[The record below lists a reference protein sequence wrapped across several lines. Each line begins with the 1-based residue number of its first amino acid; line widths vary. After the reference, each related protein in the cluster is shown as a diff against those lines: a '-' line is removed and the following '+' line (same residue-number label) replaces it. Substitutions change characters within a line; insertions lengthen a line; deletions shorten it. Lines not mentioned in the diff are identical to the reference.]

1 MSRTQTFLHNV
12 AASAGLQVLNMM
24 SGIIVPRLM
33 LVYYGSEINGLVSS
47 IVQFI
52 SYFNIV
58 EAGLGGAVIFSLYKP
73 LADRNVAAISNI
85 VTAAKKLYYRT
96 GVLFS
101 VLVLLLAIIYP
112 LLVSVT
118 DMGYAHTAIL
128 VAILGANGIL
138 DFFVMAK
145 YTTLFTADQ
154 RLYVISLANSMQV
167 VLTTL
172 VVYVL
177 ACQQVDIA
185 VLRGAAAGIIFIKAL
200 AIKLYAG
207 RHYAYVD
214 YDSRKPDFSALSKRW
229 DVLYLQLLNA
239 VQTAT
244 PVVLLT
250 VLAKD
255 LKLVSVYVVYN
266 MVIAGVNGIL
276 GIFMNGLQAG
286 FGEIIAKGE
295 RETLQRAYGEFEFM
309 YYNLIGIAYTVT
321 FLSIQPFI
329 RLYTEGITDID
340 YNVPRFAA
348 LFVVNA
354 MLYNIKTPQGM
365 LVLSAGLYR
374 ETRLQ
379 TTIQGAIGL
388 LAGAVF
394 ILLGYGIEG
403 VLVGAILSN
412 VFRDCE
418 IPYFISKNVT
428 GLKPGRSYFRMAA
441 TLVIFGIG
449 VNAGAVYIYDV
460 NSYFEWMLLT
470 VKIVVFAVALFAV
483 CSMIYDF
490 SQTKCVWLRVKGRLG
505 GER

>member
-1 MSRTQTFLHNV
+1 MSRTKTFLHNV
-12 AASAGLQVLNMM
+12 AASAGLQVLTMV

-73 LADRNVAAISNI
+73 LADRNVASISNI

-185 VLRGAAAGIIFIKAL
+185 VLRGAAAGIIFLKAL

-250 VLAKD
+250 VLARD

-295 RETLQRAYGEFEFM
+295 KETLQRAYSEFEFM

-340 YNVPRFAA
+340 YNVPIFAA

-354 MLYNIKTPQGM
+354 MLYSIKTPQGM
-365 LVLSAGLYR
+365 ITLAAGLYKEQR
-374 ETRLQ
+374 VQ
-379 TTIQGAIGL
+379 ITIQGVIPLVLGFL
-388 LAGAVF
+388 L
-394 ILLGYGIEG
+394 IPEYGVVG
-403 VLVGAILSN
+403 VLISMIASN
-412 VFRDCE
+412 VFRDVE
-418 IPYFISKNVT
+418 IPYFVNKS
-428 GLKPGRSYFRMAA
+428 LLPGSHIKTYFRMAVYLSA
-441 TLVIFGIG
+441 FAGICFFFPENIMLIDSYSEWLMYTCMITVVAAVFFVLVSVI
-449 VNAGAVYIYDV
+449 
-460 NSYFEWMLLT
+460 T
-470 VKIVVFAVALFAV
+470 
-483 CSMIYDF
+483 DF
-490 SQTKCVWLRVKGRLG
+490 SACCRLMRRLMKMVFR
-505 GER
+505 ENM

>member
-1 MSRTQTFLHNV
+1 MHNV
-12 AASAGLQVLNMM
+12 MASAGLQVINMA

-58 EAGLGGAVIFSLYKP
+58 EAGLGGAVIFSLYRP
-73 LADRNVAAISNI
+73 LADRNIASISNI
-85 VTAAKKLYYRT
+85 VTAAKKLYYKA
-96 GVLFS
+96 GVLFA
-101 VLVLLLAIIYP
+101 VLVLLLAAFYP
-112 LLVSVT
+112 LVVSVT
-118 DMGYAHTAIL
+118 DIGYAHTAIL

-154 RLYVISLANSMQV
+154 RLYVISFANSLQV

-172 VVYVL
+172 IVYML
-177 ACQQVDIA
+177 ACRQVDIV
-185 VLRGAAAGIIFIKAL
+185 VLRGAVVIVIFLKAL
-200 AIKLYAG
+200 FIKLYAG
-207 RHYAYVD
+207 KHYAYVD

-229 DVLYLQLLNA
+229 DVLYLQILNA

-276 GIFMNGLQAG
+276 GVFMNGLQAG

-295 RETLQRAYGEFEFM
+295 RETLQRAYSEFEFM

-340 YNVPRFAA
+340 YNVPMIAV

-354 MLYNIKTPQGM
+354 MLYSIKTPQGM
-365 LVLSAGLYR
+365 ITLAAGLYNEQR
-374 ETRLQ
+374 VQ
-379 TTIQGAIGL
+379 ITTQGVIPL
-388 LAGAVF
+388 V
-394 ILLGYGIEG
+394 LGFVLIPEYGVIG
-403 VLVGAILSN
+403 VLISMIASN
-412 VFRDCE
+412 VFRDVE
-418 IPYFISKNVT
+418 IPYFVNKS
-428 GLKPGRSYFRMAA
+428 LLPGSHIRTYFRMVIYLSAFAGICLLFPENIMFINNYFDWMIYTGIIMVAA
-441 TLVIFGIG
+441 IMFFMLVSSVVDFSAFC
-449 VNAGAVYIYDV
+449 N
-460 NSYFEWMLLT
+460 LLT
-470 VKIVVFAVALFAV
+470 RVMRL
-483 CSMIYDF
+483 
-490 SQTKCVWLRVKGRLG
+490 LRRRRS
-505 GER
+505 E

>member
-1 MSRTQTFLHNV
+1 MSRTKTFLHNV
-12 AASAGLQVLNMM
+12 AASAGLQVLTMV

-33 LVYYGSEINGLVSS
+33 LVHYGSEINGLVSS

-73 LADRNVAAISNI
+73 LADRNVASISNI

-214 YDSRKPDFSALSKRW
+214 YDSRKPDFLALSKRW

-250 VLAKD
+250 VLARD

-295 RETLQRAYGEFEFM
+295 QETLQRAYGEFEFM

-340 YNVPRFAA
+340 YNVPIFAA

-354 MLYNIKTPQGM
+354 MLYSIKTPQGM
-365 LVLSAGLYR
+365 ITLAAGLYKEQR
-374 ETRLQ
+374 VQ
-379 TTIQGAIGL
+379 ITIQGVIPLVLGFL
-388 LAGAVF
+388 L
-394 ILLGYGIEG
+394 IPEYGVVG
-403 VLVGAILSN
+403 VLISMIASN
-412 VFRDCE
+412 VFRDVE
-418 IPYFISKNVT
+418 IPYFVNKS
-428 GLKPGRSYFRMAA
+428 LLPGSHIKTYFRMAVYLSA
-441 TLVIFGIG
+441 FAGICFFFPENIMFIG
-449 VNAGAVYIYDV
+449 
-460 NSYFEWMLLT
+460 SYFEWLVYT
-470 VKIVVFAVALFAV
+470 VLITVVSTMFFVFMSV
-483 CSMIYDF
+483 ITDF
-490 SQTKCVWLRVKGRLG
+490 SAFCGLMRRLMKMVFR
-505 GER
+505 ENM

>member
-1 MSRTQTFLHNV
+1 MSRTKTFLHNV
-12 AASAGLQVLNMM
+12 AASAGLQVLTMV

-73 LADRNVAAISNI
+73 LADRNVASISNI

-207 RHYAYVD
+207 RYYAYVD
-214 YDSRKPDFSALSKRW
+214 YNSREPDFSALSKRW

-250 VLAKD
+250 VLARD

-295 RETLQRAYGEFEFM
+295 QETLQRAYGEFEFM

-340 YNVPRFAA
+340 YNVPIFAA

-354 MLYNIKTPQGM
+354 MLYSIKTPQGM
-365 LVLSAGLYR
+365 ITLAAGLYKEQR
-374 ETRLQ
+374 VQ
-379 TTIQGAIGL
+379 ITIQGVIPLVLGFL
-388 LAGAVF
+388 L
-394 ILLGYGIEG
+394 IPEYGVVG
-403 VLVGAILSN
+403 VLISMIASN
-412 VFRDCE
+412 VFRDVE
-418 IPYFISKNVT
+418 IPYFVNKS
-428 GLKPGRSYFRMAA
+428 LLPGSHIKTYFRMAVYLSA
-441 TLVIFGIG
+441 FAGICLFFPENIMLIDSYSEWLMYTCMITVVAAVFFVLVSVI
-449 VNAGAVYIYDV
+449 
-460 NSYFEWMLLT
+460 T
-470 VKIVVFAVALFAV
+470 
-483 CSMIYDF
+483 DF
-490 SQTKCVWLRVKGRLG
+490 SAFCRLMRRLMKMVFR
-505 GER
+505 ENM

>member
-1 MSRTQTFLHNV
+1 MSRTKTFLHNV
-12 AASAGLQVLNMM
+12 VASAGLQVLTMV

-73 LADRNVAAISNI
+73 LADRNTSAISNI
-85 VTAAKKLYYRT
+85 VTAAKKMYYRT

-101 VLVLLLAIIYP
+101 ALVLLLAAVYP
-112 LLVSVT
+112 MLVSVT
-118 DMGYAHTAIL
+118 DMGYVHTAIL

-154 RLYVISLANSMQV
+154 RLYVISLANSLQV

-172 VVYVL
+172 IVYVL

-185 VLRGAAAGIIFIKAL
+185 ILRGAAVGIIFLKAL

-207 RHYAYVD
+207 RNYAYVD
-214 YDSRKPDFSALSKRW
+214 YDSREPDFSALSKRW

-250 VLAKD
+250 ILAKD

-295 RETLQRAYGEFEFM
+295 KETLQRAYSEFEFM

-329 RLYTEGITDID
+329 RLYTEGITDVE
-340 YNVPRFAA
+340 YNVPLIAV

-354 MLYNIKTPQGM
+354 ILYSIKTPQGM
-365 LVLSAGLYR
+365 ITLSAGLYKEQR
-374 ETRLQ
+374 VQITV
-379 TTIQGAIGL
+379 QGVIPL
-388 LAGAVF
+388 
-394 ILLGYGIEG
+394 ILGFFLVPEYGIIG
-403 VLVGAILSN
+403 VLISMIASN
-412 VFRDCE
+412 IFRDVE
-418 IPYFISKNVT
+418 IPYFVNKS
-428 GLKPGRSYFRMAA
+428 LLPGSHFKTYFRMIVYLSAFA
-441 TLVIFGIG
+441 GMCFFFPENIMFIGSYLEWLV
-449 VNAGAVYIYDV
+449 Y
-460 NSYFEWMLLT
+460 T
-470 VKIVVFAVALFAV
+470 VLITVVSTMFFVFISV
-483 CSMIYDF
+483 ITDF
-490 SQTKCVWLRVKGRLG
+490 TSFRGLIRRFRRVFFK
-505 GER
+505 EKM

>member
-1 MSRTQTFLHNV
+1 MSRTQAFLHNV
-12 AASAGLQVLNMM
+12 AASAGLQVLTMV

-73 LADRNVAAISNI
+73 LADRNVASISNI

-185 VLRGAAAGIIFIKAL
+185 VLRGAVVILIFFKAL

-207 RHYAYVD
+207 RYYAYVD
-214 YDSRKPDFSALSKRW
+214 YNSRKPDFSALSKRW
-229 DVLYLQLLNA
+229 DVLYLQMLNA

-250 VLAKD
+250 ILAKD

-340 YNVPRFAA
+340 YNVPIFAA

-354 MLYNIKTPQGM
+354 MLYSIKTPQGM
-365 LVLSAGLYR
+365 ITLAAGLYKEQR
-374 ETRLQ
+374 VQ
-379 TTIQGAIGL
+379 ITIQGVIPLVLGFL
-388 LAGAVF
+388 L
-394 ILLGYGIEG
+394 IPEYGVVG
-403 VLVGAILSN
+403 VLISMIASN
-412 VFRDCE
+412 VFRDVE
-418 IPYFISKNVT
+418 IPYFVNKS
-428 GLKPGRSYFRMAA
+428 LLPGSHIKTYFRMAVYLSA
-441 TLVIFGIG
+441 FEGICFFFPENIMLIDSYSEWLMYTCMITVAAAVFFVLVSVI
-449 VNAGAVYIYDV
+449 
-460 NSYFEWMLLT
+460 T
-470 VKIVVFAVALFAV
+470 
-483 CSMIYDF
+483 DF
-490 SQTKCVWLRVKGRLG
+490 SAFCGLMRRLMKMVFR
-505 GER
+505 ENM

>member
-1 MSRTQTFLHNV
+1 MSRTKTFLHNV
-12 AASAGLQVLNMM
+12 AASAGLQVLTMV

-73 LADRNVAAISNI
+73 LADRNVASISNI

-185 VLRGAAAGIIFIKAL
+185 VLRGAAAGIIFLKAL

-250 VLAKD
+250 VLARD

-295 RETLQRAYGEFEFM
+295 QETLQRAYGEFEFM

-340 YNVPRFAA
+340 YNVPIFAA

-354 MLYNIKTPQGM
+354 MLYSIKTPQGM
-365 LVLSAGLYR
+365 ITLAAGLYKEQR
-374 ETRLQ
+374 VQITV
-379 TTIQGAIGL
+379 QGVIPL
-388 LAGAVF
+388 
-394 ILLGYGIEG
+394 ILGFFLVPEYGIIG
-403 VLVGAILSN
+403 VLISMIASN
-412 VFRDCE
+412 ISRDVE
-418 IPYFISKNVT
+418 IPYFVNKS
-428 GLKPGRSYFRMAA
+428 LLPGSHFKTYFRMIVYLSAFA
-441 TLVIFGIG
+441 GMCFFFPENIMFIG
-449 VNAGAVYIYDV
+449 
-460 NSYFEWMLLT
+460 SYFEWLVYT
-470 VKIVVFAVALFAV
+470 VLITVVSTMFFVFISVITDFTAFRGLIRRSMKIIFKDK
-483 CSMIYDF
+483 M
-490 SQTKCVWLRVKGRLG
+490 
-505 GER
+505 

>member
-1 MSRTQTFLHNV
+1 MSRTKIFLHNV
-12 AASAGLQVLNMM
+12 AASAGLQVLTMV

-85 VTAAKKLYYRT
+85 VTAAKTLYYRT

-185 VLRGAAAGIIFIKAL
+185 VLRGAVVILIFFKAL

-207 RHYAYVD
+207 RYYAYVD
-214 YDSRKPDFSALSKRW
+214 YNSRKPDFSALSKRW

-250 VLAKD
+250 VLARD

-266 MVIAGVNGIL
+266 MVITGVNGIL

-340 YNVPRFAA
+340 YNVPIFAA

-354 MLYNIKTPQGM
+354 LLYSIKTPQGM
-365 LVLSAGLYR
+365 ITLAAGLYKEQR
-374 ETRLQ
+374 VQ
-379 TTIQGAIGL
+379 ITIQGVIPLVLGFL
-388 LAGAVF
+388 L
-394 ILLGYGIEG
+394 IPEYGVVG
-403 VLVGAILSN
+403 VLISMIASN
-412 VFRDCE
+412 VFRDVE
-418 IPYFISKNVT
+418 IPYFVNKS
-428 GLKPGRSYFRMAA
+428 LLPGSHIKTYFR
-441 TLVIFGIG
+441 I
-449 VNAGAVYIYDV
+449 AVYLSAFAGICFFFPENIMLID
-460 NSYFEWMLLT
+460 SYSEWLMYTCMIT
-470 VKIVVFAVALFAV
+470 VVAAMFFVLVSVIA
-483 CSMIYDF
+483 DF
-490 SQTKCVWLRVKGRLG
+490 SAFCGLIRRIMKMISRYKR
-505 GER
+505 